1 MSAKTKRAAPLA
13 RRLAA
18 SYLREVMGET
28 IKGAQQA
35 LELIQQVVK
44 REDPPLWRA
53 LVHDGMGPQFALSWV
68 LTWFAHDLSSLPQVI
83 FFVIFFFP
91 FWFLRELSSLRKVV
105 RIYELAKIYVVARR
119 RRSIHDTIEGPRIYD
134 FLLTAHRQH

>member
-1 MSAKTKRAAPLA
+1 
-13 RRLAA
+13 
-18 SYLREVMGET
+18 MGET

-119 RRSIHDTIEGPRIYD
+119 RRRMYS
-134 FLLTAHRQH
+134 